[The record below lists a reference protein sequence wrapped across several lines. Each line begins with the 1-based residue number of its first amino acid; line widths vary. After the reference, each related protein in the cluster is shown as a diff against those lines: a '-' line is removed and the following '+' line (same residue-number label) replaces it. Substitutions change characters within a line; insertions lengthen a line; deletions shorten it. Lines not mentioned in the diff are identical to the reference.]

1 MIQTHLTAFPMKQVY
16 KMHDHWFSS
25 EFLLNLKQKLYIRL
39 GFELSSL
46 FTVKISSFKSL
57 RSERFFYISNVPYT
71 HQGCSYLIKNTIK
84 TVIFV
89 IYYYNL
95 I

>member
-46 FTVKISSFKSL
+46 FTVKKFIQKFEVRKDFFIFLIS
-57 RSERFFYISNVPYT
+57 
-71 HQGCSYLIKNTIK
+71 LIHTKAV
-84 TVIFV
+84 VI
-89 IYYYNL
+89 
-95 I
+95 